1 MCLELGTTP
10 LVLISPAWWAWRVR
24 PQVRTKAVVI
34 HSPDDS
40 VVPFSDSE
48 RLCKLNP
55 GVRLVAAGR
64 DHRMND
70 PEARAALREAVDRFL
85 GIAAQVGRPR
95 AVTDQSLASPGR
107 TGWQVQ

>member
-48 RLCKLNP
+48 LLCKLNP
-55 GVRLVAAGR
+55 GVRLIPAGQ

-70 PEARAALREAVDRFL
+70 RQAKAALREAVAHIL
-85 GIAAQVGRPR
+85 GTVAQVGRPR
-95 AVTDQSLASPGR
+95 VVTDESLASPGG